1 MGLIFIVVLVIMLFC
16 SIRLRVMVLHPI
28 KTIRYAATDIWRY
41 YRYHTYD
48 VYNGGFLNCYAAHFG
63 GGKTLSVVHYI
74 CALYH
79 RYNNKKV
86 FDSAR
91 GKWVTQKVIVL
102 SNVVLSGVPFEMLT
116 GLKQIVECAQHN
128 KKIDEENDTRTCVL
142 VLLDEASAM
151 LNSREFKTN
160 ITPDFLNSLL
170 TCRHYHLSFYY
181 TSQKFKLVDALL
193 RSVTQR
199 VIWCDKWWRIM
210 VHHEYDADEMEY
222 TSNPLLVQPLVKTGF
237 FITDKDYAAYDTL
250 AVVERLEKA
259 VDKNDLRSEEEI
271 LLARGQLQSDLE
283 QVNPSKKLKRR
294 WKKRR

>member
-1 MGLIFIVVLVIMLFC
+1 MGLVFIVLLIVALVCSVRFRVLFF
-16 SIRLRVMVLHPI
+16 HPF
-28 KTIRYAATDIWRY
+28 KAIRYAVTDLWKY

-63 GGKTLSVVHYI
+63 GGKTLSVVHYVI
-74 CALYH
+74 ALYH

-86 FDSAR
+86 FDFAR
-91 GKWVTQKVIVL
+91 GKWVMQKVIIL
-102 SNVVLSGVPFEMLT
+102 SNVSLVGVPAIPLE
-116 GLKQIVECAQHN
+116 GLKQIVECAQYN
-128 KKIDEENDTRTCVL
+128 KHIDEENNTRTCVL

-151 LNSREFKTN
+151 MNSREFKTN

-199 VIWCDKWWRIM
+199 VVWCDKWWRVM

-222 TSNPLLVQPLVKTGF
+222 TSNPLLVQPLVRTGF
-237 FITDKDYAAYDTL
+237 FIQDKDYNAYDTL

-271 LLARGQLQSDLE
+271 LAARGQVVSDLE
-283 QVNPSKKLKRR
+283 QVSPSRRLKRR